1 MARQREL
8 QTAPL
13 SSHSPVQRRRPSKI
27 LQGSSVLQRKLCLRG
42 SLEVSQIEGTENR
55 MKRNENSLRDFWN
68 NIKHTSIHSIGVPEE
83 NTEKKG

>member
-1 MARQREL
+1 M
-8 QTAPL
+8 
-13 SSHSPVQRRRPSKI
+13 
-27 LQGSSVLQRKLCLRG
+27 
-42 SLEVSQIEGTENR
+42 EVSQIEGTENR